1 MKFNMLKI
9 SRENK
14 FLVQKSFAVQVVLR
28 FMPFAITLPLKKI
41 IKDRYDLR
49 SIVLEYSSGYL
60 NGRE

>member
-28 FMPFAITLPLKKI
+28 FMPFAVTLPLKK
-41 IKDRYDLR
+41 L
-49 SIVLEYSSGYL
+49 
-60 NGRE
+60 